1 MSEQP
6 RRHLPVAEDSNI
18 RLRKEI
24 EGRQRMEQT
33 LRESEE
39 RFRKIFENAAMGIAI
54 TDWEGRFQR
63 CNPAYAALLG
73 YSEEELHHIN
83 FASLLHPE
91 DQEANLVETRRLR
104 AGEIPSFEIENRY
117 IHRDGRPVWVR
128 KFVSILPDE
137 TGKPA
142 HLLALVTDITERKRI
157 EEQRQQFVSLAENSH
172 EFISMCDM
180 QFKPLFVNGA
190 ALRMVGLDS
199 LEQAMRTS
207 VREFFFPDDQ
217 PFIMEKFFPQVL
229 REGHGE
235 VEIRFRHFKTGEPLW
250 MLYSVFVLTDPSGRP
265 SGFATVSRN
274 ITERKQAEA
283 ALHESEQRLR
293 LMADALPV
301 LIAYVGVDC
310 RYQFNNASYEQWFGL
325 PPDACKGRHM
335 REVVGE
341 AIYSLARPHVE
352 AALAGQPRTF
362 EAEVPFRT
370 GGTRGVLANYVP
382 HRNAAGKVVGCYA
395 LILDLTE
402 RRNAEEA
409 VRDREARLRAIL
421 DTASD
426 AIITIDQQG
435 TIQAV
440 NPAVQKLFGYTPAEM
455 IGQNVKMLMSSPYRQ
470 EHDRYLA
477 RYLQTRQKHM
487 IGVGREVEA
496 RCKDGRVFPVD
507 LAVSEIPQLKLF
519 TGILRD
525 ITRRKELEREVV
537 EIASLEQRRI
547 GEDLHDSVGQE
558 LTALN
563 LLASELGEI
572 LRTNPT
578 EGARLVER
586 IVQGLRRSRQELR
599 AVLQGLL
606 PVAVETEGL
615 MAALADLADRIQQEG
630 KAACRFDCPEPVRVA
645 DNLVATHL
653 FLIAKEAVHNALRH
667 ARPRKIR
674 ITLKGNHLL
683 VLRVQDDGIGMA
695 ALPTENA
702 GLGLRVMHNRAAII
716 GANLAIE
723 PAEPSGTLITCA
735 LTRKNPER
743 HRGPEASPGP
753 EGQ

>member
-1 MSEQP
+1 
-6 RRHLPVAEDSNI
+6 
-18 RLRKEI
+18 
-24 EGRQRMEQT
+24 
-33 LRESEE
+33 
-39 RFRKIFENAAMGIAI
+39 
-54 TDWEGRFQR
+54 
-63 CNPAYAALLG
+63 
-73 YSEEELHHIN
+73 
-83 FASLLHPE
+83 
-91 DQEANLVETRRLR
+91 
-104 AGEIPSFEIENRY
+104 
-117 IHRDGRPVWVR
+117 VR

-180 QFKPLFVNGA
+180 QFKLLFVNGA
-190 ALRMVGLDS
+190 ALRMVGLDN
-199 LEQAMRTS
+199 LDQAMRTS

-301 LIAYVGVDC
+301 LIAYVGADC

-335 REVVGE
+335 REVLGE
-341 AIYSLARPHVE
+341 AIYSLVRPHVE

-395 LILDLTE
+395 LILD
-402 RRNAEEA
+402 
-409 VRDREARLRAIL
+409 
-421 DTASD
+421 
-426 AIITIDQQG
+426 
-435 TIQAV
+435 
-440 NPAVQKLFGYTPAEM
+440 
-455 IGQNVKMLMSSPYRQ
+455 
-470 EHDRYLA
+470 
-477 RYLQTRQKHM
+477 
-487 IGVGREVEA
+487 
-496 RCKDGRVFPVD
+496 
-507 LAVSEIPQLKLF
+507 
-519 TGILRD
+519 

-563 LLASELGEI
+563 LLASELDET
-572 LRTNPT
+572 LRSDPADGTK
-578 EGARLVER
+578 LVER
-586 IVQGLRRSRQELR
+586 MVQGLRRCRQDLR

-615 MAALADLADRIQQEG
+615 MAALTDLADRIQQEG
-630 KAACRFDCPEPVRVA
+630 KAACTFDCPEPVRVA

-716 GANLAIE
+716 GANLTIE

-735 LTRKNPER
+735 LTRKNHEQR
-743 HRGPEASPGP
+743 QDPEASPGP
-753 EGQ
+753 EGR